1 MQTGEEAK
9 NFEFDLKWAANSMYS
24 ASIDT
29 VSEHTHI
36 FPCRPSDEHF
46 HGKTTTALSNFLL
59 AMMQNPDI
67 QRKAQDE
74 IDAVVGAERLPTFS
88 DRSSL
93 PYIEAVYLETLRWT
107 VPVPLG
113 TF

>member
-1 MQTGEEAK
+1 MQTGEAAK
-9 NFEFDLKWAANSMYS
+9 SFEFDLKWAANSMYG

-29 VSEHTHI
+29 VSQH
-36 FPCRPSDEHF
+36 PSFLVACLMSDSV
-46 HGKTTTALSNFLL
+46 GKTVTALSNFLF
-59 AMMQNPDI
+59 AIMQNPDI
-67 QRKAQDE
+67 QRKAQEE
-74 IDAVVGAERLPTFS
+74 IDAVVGTDRLPTFA
-88 DRSSL
+88 DRPSL